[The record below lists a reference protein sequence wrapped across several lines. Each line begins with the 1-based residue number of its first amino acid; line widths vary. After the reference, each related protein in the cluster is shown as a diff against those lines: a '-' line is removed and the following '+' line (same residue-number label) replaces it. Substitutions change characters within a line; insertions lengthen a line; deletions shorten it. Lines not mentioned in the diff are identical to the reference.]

1 MGARSGSPDF
11 DQRGVARPAGD
22 ATDIGAY
29 EFAPPVPVI
38 SQATSEGRWGGSQ
51 PAWVGS
57 QTLIVNGTGFY
68 PDSVLRVNGQ
78 ALQTYFESPTEL
90 RAIVGDL
97 MIKGLT
103 SFSATV
109 FTPGGGESDA
119 VQVAIP
125 ACPPSQDP
133 PAKTPIR
140 VPPLPVWSGP
150 TYGDPPPKD
159 PPVNGQ
165 PTQPPSQAST
175 PNGNFVAAVYHDLFQ
190 RAPDVQGLSFWTD
203 FLDHGGARAQ
213 AVSAL
218 LASREYLVD
227 QVESLFQNYLHR
239 SADSSA
245 ADYFASFLAA
255 GGTPEQIAATL
266 SASPEYLQAHG
277 DSAGG
282 FVDALFQDELGRGAD
297 PAARAFFE
305 QELSAGATRRQVAAQ
320 ILSSDEYRQDLVNDA
335 YIQFLGRSA
344 DAAALDRF
352 TAGLGGGM
360 SEQQLIEQIAASDEF
375 FKNASR

>member
-1 MGARSGSPDF
+1 
-11 DQRGVARPAGD
+11 
-22 ATDIGAY
+22 
-29 EFAPPVPVI
+29 
-38 SQATSEGRWGGSQ
+38 
-51 PAWVGS
+51 
-57 QTLIVNGTGFY
+57 
-68 PDSVLRVNGQ
+68 
-78 ALQTYFESPTEL
+78 
-90 RAIVGDL
+90 
-97 MIKGLT
+97 
-103 SFSATV
+103 
-109 FTPGGGESDA
+109 
-119 VQVAIP
+119 
-125 ACPPSQDP
+125 
-133 PAKTPIR
+133 
-140 VPPLPVWSGP
+140 
-150 TYGDPPPKD
+150 
-159 PPVNGQ
+159 
-165 PTQPPSQAST
+165 
-175 PNGNFVAAVYHDLFQ
+175 LFQ

-282 FVDALFQDELGRGAD
+282 FVDALFQDALGRGAD
-297 PAARAFFE
+297 PAARAFFA

-360 SEQQLIEQIAASDEF
+360 CEQQLIEQIAASDEF